1 MFYAP
6 RTFSC
11 ERNADEN
18 GRKVAEIH
26 LRKAAIMRTIACY
39 ACSPARCNY
48 AQTSYARYYS
58 AACRKLEASSSTAV
72 WRTRN
77 GEDLSEH
84 EWACEL
90 EPRAVAGARAS
101 TNAQRLR
108 PSGNY
113 WPAKKRVIGAFSE
126 VDLVA
131 GMVYCSRSSRVS
143 WIDTSSCRQ
152 LAAIT
157 RIPRNYGTVCVHA
170 RIIWILHR
178 PNYFSHAGYIFTCVC
193 LSVCLSVC
201 LFGC

>member
-1 MFYAP
+1 MHHVHLAVSETPTKMDAKSQKYIWEKQQL
-6 RTFSC
+6 C
-11 ERNADEN
+11 
-18 GRKVAEIH
+18 GRLPVMHARPPH
-26 LRKAAIMRTIACY
+26 AIMHRRHMRGII
-39 ACSPARCNY
+39 PRHV
-48 AQTSYARYYS
+48 
-58 AACRKLEASSSTAV
+58 EASSSTAV

-193 LSVCLSVC
+193 LSVCL
-201 LFGC
+201 FGC